1 MSQPV
6 CELKEDVK
14 ERIKQFRFANK
25 KCTAAVIL
33 KVDMNTL
40 KVIIDSEYEDCTV
53 DEIQEDLPDSQPRFV
68 VLSYVYNH
76 SDGRVSYPLVF
87 IFVSPLGCKPE
98 QQMLYAGSVR
108 ALTKELEMT
117 KVFDIRSTEEF
128 TVEWIEEKLKYIA

>member
-6 CELKEDVK
+6 CELNDGVK
-14 ERIKQFRFANK
+14 ERIKQFRFSNN

-33 KVDMNTL
+33 KVDTNTL
-40 KVIIDSEYEDCTV
+40 KVIIDTEYEDCTM
-53 DEIQEDLPDSQPRFV
+53 DEIQEELPVSQPRFI

-76 SDGRVSYPLVF
+76 DDGRVSYPLIF
-87 IFVSPLGCKPE
+87 IFVSPQGCKPE

-117 KVFDIRSTEEF
+117 KVFDVRSTDEF
-128 TVEWIEEKLKYIA
+128 TVEWIEEKLKHTA